1 MLVHKTCVGIEHE
14 LDKNQP
20 WFCDYCLHVKTE
32 DLRKGKSLIQHRH
45 RPPTNGHISPN
56 SDSKGSEEV
65 EQNGTPHSEASSEGR
80 DESSRKKKL
89 KKRKKM
95 KFHNERKARRKKQ
108 MQMNAILVNR
118 VIEETKQK
126 ERQPSAQ
133 SYNWQDVEGLSCLFC
148 KLSYGAF
155 MKLDKPANS
164 WGHLSCGFWLPH
176 TNPYMPHRMI
186 YLNTKGLKELHGRK
200 ATPCA
205 YCKGTEG
212 IMVQCVSKDCPVV
225 FHVECGRRS
234 FCELKFP
241 YQLKIKQKEHV
252 VFCFQ
257 HSQTFN
263 SRRIEQSLA
272 TEWGQIKNVLKGF
285 KNHHVMPFHFDL
297 KTQAKKIRP
306 KKLVVHLKRVNEG
319 REGSG
324 FAFVKTTYD

>member
-1 MLVHKTCVGIEHE
+1 M
-14 LDKNQP
+14 
-20 WFCDYCLHVKTE
+20 
-32 DLRKGKSLIQHRH
+32 LIQTKDRTT
-45 RPPTNGHISPN
+45 PNGTLSPIT
-56 SDSKGSEEV
+56 DSKGSYEI
-65 EQNGTPHSEASSEGR
+65 EQNGTPHSELLLDGK
-80 DESSRKKKL
+80 DENSRNKKL

-95 KFHNERKARRKKQ
+95 KFHNERKAKRKRM
-108 MQMNAILVNR
+108 MQINAILASE
-118 VIEETKQK
+118 VIQETKQK

-133 SYNWQDVEGLSCLFC
+133 NYNWQDVEGISCLFC

-164 WGHLSCGFWLPH
+164 WAHLSCGFWLPF
-176 TNPYMPHRMI
+176 TNPYMPDRLI
-186 YLNTKGLKELHGRK
+186 YLNAKGHKELSIRK
-200 ATPCA
+200 PYNCA
-205 YCKGTEG
+205 YCKRNEG
-212 IMVQCVSKDCPVV
+212 IMVQCVSKDCPIH
-225 FHVECGRRS
+225 FHVECGRRA

-285 KNHHVMPFHFDL
+285 KNHHVLPFHFDM
-297 KTQAKKIRP
+297 KTQAKKIRA
-306 KKLVVHLKRVNEG
+306 KKLVVHLRKVNEG